1 VEQQLNHAPLI
12 SQSMAVGLNQPFVA
26 ALIVPDFAVLERWC
40 QENKVHWTSPQYMV
54 LNPKVEKLYQQVID
68 QINAE
73 SLGTVEMVRKFRLL
87 HEPWS
92 AENGLLTPTLKLRRA
107 VLFRQY
113 QDEISDLFV
122 L

>member
-1 VEQQLNHAPLI
+1 
-12 SQSMAVGLNQPFVA
+12 
-26 ALIVPDFAVLERWC
+26 
-40 QENKVHWTSPQYMV
+40 MV

-122 L
+122 G